1 MIGHSLAWWTKHQLI
16 VCWKGHFLALSFTVE
31 FCKRCS
37 FVFQSKKQWVLTINI
52 SSKEICFGLHIKRIQ
67 SLNYTNLDHMLFKYT
82 HRQFWLVQAGIVW
95 TTPIGNSV
103 RVKTRTNPQM
113 AIKCLGALSI
123 RPNIPVWNSGYSMWQ
138 MEHYFLVHWTN
149 PSRVIRFQVLHKNS
163 KSNGRLFYLCLL
175 ALGLLNDTEVEINDV
190 LHRWGWQYNFYHK
203 NLKVVRNYIKSMIP
217 LHFSDKCESDV
228 SHFTKHAMMYFCT
241 TH

>member
-1 MIGHSLAWWTKHQLI
+1 MMNKTSAYCLLEGAFS
-16 VCWKGHFLALSFTVE
+16 
-31 FCKRCS
+31 CS
-37 FVFQSKKQWVLTINI
+37 FFHGWILQKLQFCLSVKETVGAHTSL
-52 SSKEICFGLHIKRIQ
+52 KEICFVLHIKMNTVIK
-67 SLNYTNLDHMLFKYT
+67 LHLDHMLFKYT

-175 ALGLLNDTEVEINDV
+175 ALGLLNDAEVEINDV
-190 LHRWGWQYNFYHK
+190 LGEGDNITFIIR
-203 NLKVVRNYIKSMIP
+203 I
-217 LHFSDKCESDV
+217 
-228 SHFTKHAMMYFCT
+228 
-241 TH
+241 